1 MHVKYKCLFHFRL
14 PVSNVVNDSKVQDNS
29 SIDANYKTE
38 VKHFVQVPKP
48 TRRITEVSFPV
59 AGAAPTAVAPL
70 PPR

>member
-1 MHVKYKCLFHFRL
+1 MYVEYKYLFYFRL
-14 PVSNVVNDSKVQDNS
+14 PISVVKDSKLQDNDP
-29 SIDANYKTE
+29 IDANYKTE

-59 AGAAPTAVAPL
+59 AGASPTTVAPL

>member
-1 MHVKYKCLFHFRL
+1 MKYKYLFNFRL
-14 PVSNVVNDSKVQDNS
+14 PITSAVNDSKIQDNDP
-29 SIDANYKTE
+29 IDANYKTE

-59 AGAAPTAVAPL
+59 AGATPTAVAPL

>member
-1 MHVKYKCLFHFRL
+1 MYLKYKYLFHFRL
-14 PVSNVVNDSKVQDNS
+14 PVSSAVNDSKVQDNG

-59 AGAAPTAVAPL
+59 AGATPTAVAPL

>member
-1 MHVKYKCLFHFRL
+1 MNHKYLFNFRL
-14 PVSNVVNDSKVQDNS
+14 PISSVINNSKLQDNDP
-29 SIDANYKTE
+29 IDANYKTE

-59 AGAAPTAVAPL
+59 AGATPTAAAPL

>member
-1 MHVKYKCLFHFRL
+1 MKFKYLFHFRL
-14 PVSNVVNDSKVQDNS
+14 PINSVENDSKPQDNDP
-29 SIDANYKTE
+29 IDANYKTE

-59 AGAAPTAVAPL
+59 AGATSTAVAPL

>member
-1 MHVKYKCLFHFRL
+1 VNNSKLQENE
-14 PVSNVVNDSKVQDNS
+14 PV
-29 SIDANYKTE
+29 DANYKTE

-59 AGAAPTAVAPL
+59 AGATATTVAPL

>member
-1 MHVKYKCLFHFRL
+1 LFHFRL
-14 PVSNVVNDSKVQDNS
+14 PISNVVNDSKVQDNS